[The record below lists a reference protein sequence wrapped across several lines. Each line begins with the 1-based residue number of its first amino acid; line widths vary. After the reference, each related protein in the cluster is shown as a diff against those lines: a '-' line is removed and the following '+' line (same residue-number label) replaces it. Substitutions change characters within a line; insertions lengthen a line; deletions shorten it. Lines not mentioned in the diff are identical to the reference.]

1 MKKISIALILLL
13 VINLIAVPALA
24 AQSAHI
30 SVYAS
35 TSTVTRG
42 QTFTVTVSTSAI
54 ENCISGGV
62 FFEYD
67 TNVFE
72 TVGGKAMPS
81 LSGFT
86 AGIYNQNG
94 KLAGYFMNSNA
105 TVQGDIFQV
114 TLKVKDNAAFGTY
127 NIYGEGSANDT
138 SGTVSCNT
146 GSASVSVVCNHSWS
160 NWTGT
165 QPTCGAAG
173 SLTRTCNICNA
184 TESDTPAATGNHNYG
199 AWTKNDKE
207 NHKHTCGTCGNVE
220 TAGHSWNS
228 GVTTTPATC
237 KDTGVKTYT
246 CTVCSETKTEDVPKT
261 TTHKYGN
268 WTKIDD
274 NQHKHICEVCS
285 KEETANHTWNSGVIT
300 KDPTCNEKGVKTYT
314 CSDCNATKAEDV
326 PKTTTHTYGAWTKL
340 NDNQHEHTCSVCQ
353 VKEQANHSWN
363 DGEITKDPTCKEM
376 GVKTFTCSDC
386 NATKTEDVPKTT
398 THKYGNWTNVD
409 DNQHKHICEVC
420 SKEETASHTWN
431 SGVITKKPTCK
442 EEGVKTFT
450 CTGCSATK
458 TEDLEKLTTHT
469 YDHDCDTDCNVCGVT
484 RETTHKYKTTWS
496 KDKNEHWHECS
507 VCKDKQDIAAHTP
520 GAAATEYKAQ
530 TCTTCGYVIK
540 AALGHKH
547 KYATTW
553 TTDEKGHWYTCS
565 GCEEKGSYADHD
577 FENDCDA
584 DCSVCGYT
592 REIEH
597 AFDEK
602 WTTDET
608 NHWHVCASCG
618 LKQDEAA
625 HEPGAEAT
633 ATTAQTCTICQ
644 YEIAPALGV
653 PETTEAPTEAPTTEP
668 EVPAVEKN
676 GNGENPFIII
686 AAITVIAAVVIA
698 LIVLITRRKKEK
710 EILN

>member
-42 QTFTVTVSTSAI
+42 QTFTVIVSTSAI

-72 TVGGKAMPS
+72 TVGGKAMSS
-81 LSGFT
+81 LNGFT

-105 TVQGDIFQV
+105 TVQGEIFQV
-114 TLKVKDNAAFGTY
+114 TLKVKDNAAFGTH

-146 GSASVSVVCNHSWS
+146 GCASVSVVCNHSWS

-173 SLTRTCNICNA
+173 SLSRSCSICGA
-184 TESDTPAATGNHNYG
+184 TENDTPAATGNHNF
-199 AWTKNDKE
+199 D
-207 NHKHTCGTCGNVE
+207 
-220 TAGHSWNS
+220 SW
-228 GVTTTPATC
+228 
-237 KDTGVKTYT
+237 
-246 CTVCSETKTEDVPKT
+246 
-261 TTHKYGN
+261 
-268 WTKIDD
+268 
-274 NQHKHICEVCS
+274 S
-285 KEETANHTWNSGVIT
+285 K
-300 KDPTCNEKGVKTYT
+300 
-314 CSDCNATKAEDV
+314 
-326 PKTTTHTYGAWTKL
+326 
-340 NDNQHEHTCSVCQ
+340 
-353 VKEQANHSWN
+353 
-363 DGEITKDPTCKEM
+363 
-376 GVKTFTCSDC
+376 
-386 NATKTEDVPKTT
+386 
-398 THKYGNWTNVD
+398 VD
-409 DNQHKHICEVC
+409 DNTHKHICEVC

-577 FENDCDA
+577 FENDCDT

-653 PETTEAPTEAPTTEP
+653 PETTEEPTVAPTTEAV
-668 EVPAVEKN
+668 VPDVEDK
-676 GNGENPFIII
+676 GNDQQQII
-686 AAITVIAAVVIA
+686 VIAVGAVIA
-698 LIVLITRRKKEK
+698 IAVIGLIIVFLAKKK
-710 EILN
+710 KKA

>member
-1 MKKISIALILLL
+1 MKKFSVAVILLL
-13 VINLIAVPALA
+13 IISILAVPAFA
-24 AQSAHI
+24 AQSAYM

-42 QTFTVTVSTSAI
+42 QTFTITVSTSTVEACTNI
-54 ENCISGGV
+54 GFLPIYNE
-62 FFEYD
+62 
-67 TNVFE
+67 NVFE
-72 TVGGKAMPS
+72 YVGGS
-81 LSGFT
+81 LM
-86 AGIYNQNG
+86 IEPNG
-94 KLAGYFMNSNA
+94 YWCGTEDPDGKPAGYIQNTNKSKV
-105 TVQGDIFQV
+105 TTISGSIFQF
-114 TLKVKDNAAFGTY
+114 TFKVKDNAAFGSYSISGNTSAVDT
-127 NIYGEGSANDT
+127 NGSVPCSA
-138 SGTVSCNT
+138 
-146 GSASVSVVCNHSWS
+146 GSASVSVVCNHSWGE
-160 NWTGT
+160 WTGT

-173 SLTRTCNICNA
+173 SLSRSCSICGA
-184 TESDTPAATGNHNYG
+184 TENDTPAATGNHNFG
-199 AWTKNDKE
+199 SWSKVDDNT
-207 NHKHTCGTCGNVE
+207 HKHTCSICSTPE
-220 TAGHSWNS
+220 TAAHSWNN
-228 GVTTTPATC
+228 GVISKPATC
-237 KDTGVKTYT
+237 KETGVKTYT
-246 CTVCSETKTEDVPKT
+246 CSVCNGTKTEDIAKTTTHTYGAWTKLNDNQHERTCSVCNTPETAAHNWNDGKITKDPTCNEKGVKTYTCSDCSATKTEDVPRT

-285 KEETANHTWNSGVIT
+285 KEETA
-300 KDPTCNEKGVKTYT
+300 
-314 CSDCNATKAEDV
+314 
-326 PKTTTHTYGAWTKL
+326 
-340 NDNQHEHTCSVCQ
+340 
-353 VKEQANHSWN
+353 
-363 DGEITKDPTCKEM
+363 
-376 GVKTFTCSDC
+376 
-386 NATKTEDVPKTT
+386 
-398 THKYGNWTNVD
+398 
-409 DNQHKHICEVC
+409 
-420 SKEETASHTWN
+420 SHTWN
-431 SGVITKKPTCK
+431 SGVITTKPTCK

-450 CTGCSATK
+450 CTGCSATR

-608 NHWHVCASCG
+608 NHWHACASCG

-653 PETTEAPTEAPTTEP
+653 PETTEEPTVAPTTEP

>member
-42 QTFTVTVSTSAI
+42 QTFTVIVSTSAI

-72 TVGGKAMPS
+72 TVGGKAMSS
-81 LSGFT
+81 LNGFT

-105 TVQGDIFQV
+105 TVQGEIFQV
-114 TLKVKDNAAFGTY
+114 TLKVKDNAAFGTH

-146 GSASVSVVCNHSWS
+146 GCASVSVVCNHSWS

-173 SLTRTCNICNA
+173 SLSRSCSICGA
-184 TESDTPAATGNHNYG
+184 TENDTPAATGNHNFG
-199 AWTKNDKE
+199 SWSKVDDNT
-207 NHKHTCGTCGNVE
+207 HKHTCSICSTPE
-220 TAGHSWNS
+220 TAAHSWNN
-228 GVTTTPATC
+228 GVISKPATC
-237 KDTGVKTYT
+237 KETGVKTYT
-246 CTVCSETKTEDVPKT
+246 CSVCNGTKTED
-261 TTHKYGN
+261 
-268 WTKIDD
+268 I
-274 NQHKHICEVCS
+274 S
-285 KEETANHTWNSGVIT
+285 
-300 KDPTCNEKGVKTYT
+300 
-314 CSDCNATKAEDV
+314 
-326 PKTTTHTYGAWTKL
+326 KTTTHTYGAWTKL

-363 DGEITKDPTCKEM
+363 DGKITKDPTCKEM
-376 GVKTFTCSDC
+376 GVKTFTCTDC
-386 NATKTEDVPKTT
+386 SATKTEDVPKTT
-398 THKYGNWTNVD
+398 THKYGNWTKID

-442 EEGVKTFT
+442 EEGVKAFT

-458 TEDLEKLTTHT
+458 TEDLEKLTAHT

-565 GCEEKGSYADHD
+565 GCEEKGSYAEHD
-577 FENDCDA
+577 FENDCDT

-653 PETTEAPTEAPTTEP
+653 PETTEEPTVAPTTEAV
-668 EVPAVEKN
+668 VPDVEDK
-676 GNGENPFIII
+676 GNDQQQII
-686 AAITVIAAVVIA
+686 VIAVGAVIA
-698 LIVLITRRKKEK
+698 IAVIGLIIVFLAKKK
-710 EILN
+710 KKA

>member
-42 QTFTVTVSTSAI
+42 QTFTVIVSTSAI

-72 TVGGKAMPS
+72 TVGGKAMSS
-81 LSGFT
+81 LNGFT

-285 KEETANHTWNSGVIT
+285 KEETA
-300 KDPTCNEKGVKTYT
+300 
-314 CSDCNATKAEDV
+314 
-326 PKTTTHTYGAWTKL
+326 
-340 NDNQHEHTCSVCQ
+340 
-353 VKEQANHSWN
+353 
-363 DGEITKDPTCKEM
+363 
-376 GVKTFTCSDC
+376 
-386 NATKTEDVPKTT
+386 
-398 THKYGNWTNVD
+398 
-409 DNQHKHICEVC
+409 
-420 SKEETASHTWN
+420 SHTWN
-431 SGVITKKPTCK
+431 SGVITTKPTCK

-450 CTGCSATK
+450 CTGCSATR

-577 FENDCDA
+577 FENDCDI

-653 PETTEAPTEAPTTEP
+653 PETTEEPTVAPTTEAV
-668 EVPAVEKN
+668 VPDVEDK
-676 GNGENPFIII
+676 GNYQQQII
-686 AAITVIAAVVIA
+686 VIAVGAVIA
-698 LIVLITRRKKEK
+698 IAVIGLIIVFLAKKK
-710 EILN
+710 KKA